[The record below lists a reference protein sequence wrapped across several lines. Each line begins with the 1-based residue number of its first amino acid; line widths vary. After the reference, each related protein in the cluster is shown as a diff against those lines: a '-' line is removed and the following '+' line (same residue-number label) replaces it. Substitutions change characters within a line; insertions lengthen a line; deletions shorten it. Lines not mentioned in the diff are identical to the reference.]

1 MALVQIIVGSVREK
15 RVGRKVAEWF
25 METGADRDDLELE
38 LVDLKDI
45 DLPMFNEPNH
55 PKSGNYVHDYTKAWS
70 ETVARAD
77 GYVFVTPEYN
87 HSFPPAL
94 KNAIDY
100 LNNEWQY
107 KPAGFVSYGG
117 VAAGTRAVQ
126 ALKPVLACFQM
137 AFIFENVHIP
147 FVGSLFDEEGNFN
160 PPDGL
165 NDSARTLHDR
175 MAFWVRQQAS
185 LREG

>member
-1 MALVQIIVGSVREK
+1 MALVQIVVGSVREK
-15 RVGRKVAEWF
+15 RIGRKVADWF
-25 METGADRDDLELE
+25 METGAGRDDFELE
-38 LVDLKDI
+38 LVDLKEVN
-45 DLPMFNEPNH
+45 LPLFDEPNH
-55 PKSGNYVHDYTKAWS
+55 PRFANYVHDHTKAWS

-77 GYVFVTPEYN
+77 GFVFVTPEYN

-100 LNNEWQY
+100 LSQEWKF

-137 AFIFENVHIP
+137 PLVLENVHIP
-147 FVGSLFDEEGNFN
+147 FVGSLFNQDGAFV

-165 NDSARTLHDR
+165 DDAARLLHDR
-175 MAFWVRQQAS
+175 MAFWIEQQAG
-185 LREG
+185 LRES